1 MQEVNVEVKGGMV
14 ALAVEVGDRKV
25 VALLGED
32 EATEV
37 IWSLQAARGEAASQR
52 EQRKQEAP

>member
-1 MQEVNVEVKGGMV
+1 MQQVNVEVKGGMV

-52 EQRKQEAP
+52 EQRRQEAP

>member
-14 ALAVEVGDRKV
+14 ALAVEVGGRKV

>member
-32 EATEV
+32 EATKV